1 MLTLRRRPR
10 LTSKSPDSGVSNDG
24 SDSGSPPKADTETN
38 ALSWETFL
46 DTYLPALVLA
56 LGVGIALPAIP
67 TLARSFNVGFGLA
80 SGVVTAFLL
89 GGMVGSIPTGWLIDR
104 FGRRRVMLAG
114 PLLTSAMAFLVVTS
128 HSFPE
133 LLAYRFFDGWAA
145 NMWLMGRLA
154 GISGRARPNQ
164 RGRQVSWMYG
174 MDGVGRVSGPLVG
187 GFIATAWGIRAPFI
201 GYGILALL
209 ALIPGFMFIRDVA
222 PRPREASAAAPAARM
237 SLRLLILPWIAFF
250 GVAFFS
256 SLSRGPLFADL
267 FHLYAAFTYNL
278 SPRSIGILATMA
290 TCVSLPAS
298 FLAGVLMDRFGRKRT
313 MVPGFTAVGMSM
325 LMLAVTS
332 LLHMSFAWYVGV
344 FLVLV
349 ISSGLVNGS
358 VQIIGADV
366 APSATRGMF
375 LGVWRFV
382 GQVGVVLSPIVFAFL
397 SSATGYP
404 SAFVFVALASF
415 AVVFLMAFRIPE
427 TGKNDRGLDTI
438 ATGSSEASA
447 SAAS

>member
-10 LTSKSPDSGVSNDG
+10 PQEPSLAEAVPGAVAASEPTTAEVG
-24 SDSGSPPKADTETN
+24 TENN
-38 ALSWETFL
+38 AVSWETFL

-67 TLARSFNVGFGLA
+67 TLARSFHVNFGLA

-104 FGRRRVMLAG
+104 FGRRKVMLAG

-128 HSFPE
+128 HTFPE

-154 GISGRARPNQ
+154 GISGRARANQ

-187 GFIATAWGIRAPFI
+187 GFIATAWGIRAPFV
-201 GYGILALL
+201 GYGLLALL
-209 ALIPGFMFIRDVA
+209 ALIPGFLFIRDT
-222 PRPREASAAAPAARM
+222 PGRPRAANDHIVGARI

-250 GVAFFS
+250 AVAFFS

-267 FHLYAAFTYNL
+267 FHLYAAYTYNL

-290 TCVSLPAS
+290 TSVSLPAS
-298 FLAGVLMDRFGRKRT
+298 FLAGVMMDRFGRKRT
-313 MVPGFTAVGMSM
+313 MVPGFSAVAMSM
-325 LMLAVTS
+325 LALAVTA
-332 LLHMSFAWYVGV
+332 LLHLSFAWYVGV

-366 APSATRGMF
+366 APPEARGMF

-382 GQVGVVLSPIVFAFL
+382 GQIGVVLSPIMFAFL
-397 SSATGYP
+397 ASTTGYP
-404 SAFVFVALASF
+404 SAFIFVALASF

-427 TGKNDRGLDTI
+427 TGR
-438 ATGSSEASA
+438 S
-447 SAAS
+447 

>member
-1 MLTLRRRPR
+1 M
-10 LTSKSPDSGVSNDG
+10 
-24 SDSGSPPKADTETN
+24 PPAGAENN

-67 TLARSFNVGFGLA
+67 TLARSFHVGFGLA

-89 GGMVGSIPTGWLIDR
+89 GGMAGSIPTGWLIDR

-154 GISGRARPNQ
+154 GISGRARANQ

-187 GFIATAWGIRAPFI
+187 GFIATAWGIRAPFV
-201 GYGILALL
+201 GYGILALV
-209 ALIPGFMFIRDVA
+209 ALIPGFLFIRDVA
-222 PRPREASAAAPAARM
+222 PRRMPANAAPAARM

-250 GVAFFS
+250 AVAFFS

-267 FHLYAAFTYNL
+267 FHLYAAYTYNL
-278 SPRSIGILATMA
+278 NPRSIGILATMA
-290 TCVSLPAS
+290 TSVSLPAS
-298 FLAGVLMDRFGRKRT
+298 FLAGWLMDRFGRKRT
-313 MVPGFTAVGMSM
+313 MVPGFTAVGASM
-325 LMLAVTS
+325 LMLAVTA
-332 LLHMSFAWYVGV
+332 LLHLSFIWYVGV

-366 APSATRGMF
+366 APADARGMF
-375 LGVWRFV
+375 LGIWRFV
-382 GQVGVVLSPIVFAFL
+382 GQIGVVLSPIVFAFL
-397 SSATGYP
+397 ASVTGYP
-404 SAFVFVALASF
+404 SAFIFVAAASF

-427 TGKNDRGLDTI
+427 TGKSSGGLDTI
-438 ATGSSEASA
+438 AAGSSGVTEA
-447 SAAS
+447 AAN

>member
-1 MLTLRRRPR
+1 MMVATRLRDRLPGRRRGAGEDP
-10 LTSKSPDSGVSNDG
+10 PAAADSGAATVATQPATG
-24 SDSGSPPKADTETN
+24 EGN

-67 TLARSFNVGFGLA
+67 TLARSFNIGFGLA

-104 FGRRRVMLAG
+104 FGRRRIMLAG
-114 PLLTSAMAFLVVTS
+114 PLLTAIMAFLVVTA

-133 LLAYRFFDGWAA
+133 LLVYRFFDGWAA

-154 GISGRARPNQ
+154 GISGRARANQ

-187 GFIATAWGIRAPFI
+187 GFIATAWGVRAPFV
-201 GYGILALL
+201 GYGLLALL
-209 ALIPGFMFIRDVA
+209 ALVPGFLFIQDSAHRRPASGEVEA
-222 PRPREASAAAPAARM
+222 RGPRI
-237 SLRLLILPWIAFF
+237 SLRALVLPWLAFF

-278 SPRSIGILATMA
+278 SPRSIGILATAA
-290 TCVSLPAS
+290 TSVSLPAS
-298 FLAGVLMDRFGRKRT
+298 FLAGWLMDRFGRRRT
-313 MVPGFTAVGMSM
+313 MIPGFTAVATTM
-325 LMLAVTS
+325 LLLAVTA
-332 LLHMSFAWYVGV
+332 LLHLSFRWYVGV
-344 FLVLV
+344 FLALV
-349 ISSGLVNGS
+349 VSSGLVNGS

-366 APSATRGMF
+366 APPAARGMF
-375 LGVWRFV
+375 LGLWRFV

-397 SSATGYP
+397 AGTSGYP
-404 SAFVFVALASF
+404 SAFIFVAVASF
-415 AVVFLMAFRIPE
+415 MVALLMAFYIPE
-427 TGKNDRGLDTI
+427 TGKH
-438 ATGSSEASA
+438 
-447 SAAS
+447 

>member
-1 MLTLRRRPR
+1 MLTLRRHPKPPDLR
-10 LTSKSPDSGVSNDG
+10 TSNAVANTIPLPSPGTTDSEN
-24 SDSGSPPKADTETN
+24 N
-38 ALSWETFL
+38 ALSWATFL

-80 SGVVTAFLL
+80 SGVVTSFLL
-89 GGMVGSIPTGWLIDR
+89 GGMAGSIPTGWLIDR

-114 PLLTSAMAFLVVTS
+114 PILTSVMAFLVVTS

-154 GISGRARPNQ
+154 GISGRARANQ

-187 GFIATAWGIRAPFI
+187 GFIATAWGTRAPFV
-201 GYGILALL
+201 GYGLLALL
-209 ALIPGFMFIRDVA
+209 ALIPAFLFIKDVA
-222 PRPREASAAAPAARM
+222 PRPRAAAGADVRAPRM

-278 SPRSIGILATMA
+278 NPRSIGLLATLA
-290 TCVSLPAS
+290 TSVSLPAS
-298 FLAGVLMDRFGRKRT
+298 FLAGWLMDRFGRRRT
-313 MVPGFTAVGMSM
+313 MVPGFSAVAASM
-325 LMLAVTS
+325 LMLGATA
-332 LLHMSFAWYVGV
+332 LLHLSLVWYVGV
-344 FLVLV
+344 FLVLI

-358 VQIIGADV
+358 VRIIGADV
-366 APSATRGMF
+366 APAAARGMF
-375 LGVWRFV
+375 LGMWRFV
-382 GQVGVVLSPIVFAFL
+382 GQIGVVLSPIVFAFL
-397 SSATGYP
+397 ASTTGYP
-404 SAFVFVALASF
+404 SAFVFVAAASM
-415 AVVFLMAFRIPE
+415 AVAFLMAFRIPE
-427 TGKNDRGLDTI
+427 TGG
-438 ATGSSEASA
+438 
-447 SAAS
+447 

>member
-1 MLTLRRRPR
+1 MVATRLRDR
-10 LTSKSPDSGVSNDG
+10 LPGRKRGAEPDSPDAPNSPLAPKE
-24 SDSGSPPKADTETN
+24 SPPGAGEGN

-67 TLARSFNVGFGLA
+67 TLARSFNIGFGLA

-104 FGRRRVMLAG
+104 FGRRRIMLAG
-114 PLLTSAMAFLVVTS
+114 PLLTAIMAFMVVTA

-133 LLAYRFFDGWAA
+133 LLVYRFFDGWAA

-154 GISGRARPNQ
+154 GISGRARANQ

-187 GFIATAWGIRAPFI
+187 GFIATAWGVRAPFV
-201 GYGILALL
+201 GYGLLALL
-209 ALIPGFMFIRDVA
+209 ALIPGFLFIQDSAHRGA
-222 PRPREASAAAPAARM
+222 AQGTSESHGPRI
-237 SLRLLILPWIAFF
+237 SLRALILPWLAFF

-278 SPRSIGILATMA
+278 SPRSIGILATSA
-290 TCVSLPAS
+290 TSVSLPAS
-298 FLAGVLMDRFGRKRT
+298 FLAGWMMDRFGRRRT
-313 MVPGFTAVGMSM
+313 MIPGFTAVATTMV
-325 LMLAVTS
+325 LLAVTA
-332 LLHMSFAWYVGV
+332 LLNLSFRWYVGV
-344 FLVLV
+344 FLALV

-366 APSATRGMF
+366 APPAARGMF

-397 SSATGYP
+397 AGTTGYP
-404 SAFVFVALASF
+404 SAFIFVAAASF
-415 AVVFLMAFRIPE
+415 MVALLMAVYIPE
-427 TGKNDRGLDTI
+427 TGK
-438 ATGSSEASA
+438 A
-447 SAAS
+447 